1 MRSLFLS
8 SRNTLSIGRCQKKK
22 LWSRILD
29 FTISEIW
36 FNLITYLLM
45 LGYNGPTPS
54 LTYYAPC
61 LSLLSVRQAAE
72 IRELPHKH
80 LKDVC
85 IQNMLCSVGRSKREQ
100 DKALW
105 LCTTCDQTWC
115 AYCGFLMPLMRK
127 RSDRQNVHT
136 ECSGQQRFK
145 VYESMMKLDAAYKSY
160 STSHQV
166 FVVLSISWCNEPDY
180 APLRYIFDSD
190 IDNMFFYHRRLAAN
204 WGFLSSMFL
213 ERTDC
218 LVLPT
223 RTYINSTSS

>member
-1 MRSLFLS
+1 
-8 SRNTLSIGRCQKKK
+8 
-22 LWSRILD
+22 
-29 FTISEIW
+29 
-36 FNLITYLLM
+36 M

-61 LSLLSVRQAAE
+61 LSLLLVRQAAE

-136 ECSGQQRFK
+136 ECSGQQRFQ

-166 FVVLSISWCNEPDY
+166 FSTLLSISWRNEPDY
-180 APLRYIFDSD
+180 ALLRYIFDSD
-190 IDNMFFYHRRLAAN
+190 IDNMFSIIADGLQIE
-204 WGFLSSMFL
+204 GILSWMFL